1 MRIEPKQ
8 DYILIKRLKQKDTS
22 ETGVLLVTKDNEN
35 EVAEV
40 LEIGKHI
47 NDVKIGDKILFK
59 NYAIDVVELDGE
71 ELSFIKLDSVIAVI
85 HD

>member
-1 MRIEPKQ
+1 MTIEPKQ
-8 DYILIKRLKQKDTS
+8 DYILIKRLKQKEKS
-22 ETGVLLVTKDNEN
+22 EAGVLLVTKDSEN

-40 LEIGKHI
+40 LEIGKKI
-47 NDVKIGDKILFK
+47 DDIKIGNKILFK

-71 ELSFIKLDSVIAVI
+71 ELSFIKLESVIAVI